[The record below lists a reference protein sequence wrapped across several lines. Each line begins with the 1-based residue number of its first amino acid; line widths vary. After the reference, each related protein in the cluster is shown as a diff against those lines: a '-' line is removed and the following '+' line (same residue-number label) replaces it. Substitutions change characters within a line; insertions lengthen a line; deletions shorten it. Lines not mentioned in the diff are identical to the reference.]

1 MEKTLYNL
9 HGIISTVITPFK
21 EDGSVDY
28 DSLAKEIELGVKD
41 GTNGFLVPCVASEY
55 KYLTFEEKKQM
66 TRVVVEAANKRV
78 VVIGG
83 VAAHTQEQRD
93 ALCEEFL
100 GLGCDGLNLC
110 LPEVS
115 EEEYT
120 KAVKRIDA
128 MHPPFLM
135 LQDEDDIGYGM
146 REEFI
151 MELYRTIPSFR
162 CIKIEITGGNG
173 PKYTH
178 LAEASHG
185 TINISCGWGIDQ
197 MIETMDRGVHALMP
211 SGLFKLY
218 SNVYRLYHEK
228 NREAAKKLF
237 FDMLPIVTFT
247 RQFGYLN
254 RTFHK
259 MYLKRAGAFKTTLL
273 RQEGI
278 FDSYSERYAN
288 EMLDRAAQLEANI
301 DSYWK

>member
-1 MEKTLYNL
+1 MEKTLYDL
-9 HGIISTVITPFK
+9 HGIISTVLTPFH

-28 DSLAKEIELGVKD
+28 DSLAREIELGIKD
-41 GTNGFLVPCVASEY
+41 GSNGFLVPCVASEY
-55 KYLTFEEKKQM
+55 KRLTFEEKRKM
-66 TRVVVEAANKRV
+66 TQVVVEAAARRV

-83 VAAHTQEQRD
+83 VAADTQEQRD

-100 GLGCDGLNLC
+100 QLGCDGLNLC
-110 LPEVS
+110 MPEAS

-120 KAVKRIDA
+120 EVVKRIDA
-128 MHPPFLM
+128 MNPPFLM
-135 LQDEDDIGYGM
+135 LQDEDSVGYGM

-173 PKYTH
+173 PKYSH
-178 LAEASHG
+178 LAEYSNK
-185 TINISCGWGIDQ
+185 TINISGGWGVDQ
-197 MIETMDRGVHALMP
+197 MIETLDRGVHALMP

-228 NREAAKKLF
+228 NREAARKLF

-247 RQFGYLN
+247 RQTGYVN
-254 RTFHK
+254 RRFHK
-259 MYLKRAGAFKTTLL
+259 MYLKKAGAFKAVLS
-273 RQEGI
+273 REQGI
-278 FDSYSERYAN
+278 FDQYTERYAQ
-288 EMLDRAAQLEANI
+288 EMLERAEELEANI